1 MLQTKS
7 ATAGGAGRW
16 QRSTVSNP
24 DKYTDIL
31 SDAGHSWFHL
41 LYKLLTVMHALI
53 LKFLILKKSK

>member
-41 LYKLLTVMHALI
+41 LHKGFLRFNLHAP
-53 LKFLILKKSK
+53 FVVDRM